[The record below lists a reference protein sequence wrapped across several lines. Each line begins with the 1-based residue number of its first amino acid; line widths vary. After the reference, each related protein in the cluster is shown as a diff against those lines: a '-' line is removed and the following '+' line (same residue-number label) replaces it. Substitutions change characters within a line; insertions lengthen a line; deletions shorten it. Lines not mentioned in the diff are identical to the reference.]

1 METFKFKN
9 VNSNDLG
16 IIVKEMPPIIRAE
29 RNIESIEIAG
39 RNGNLYIDNNTYKT
53 KKYQINCILKNL
65 DHIDEIKSLY
75 LGKGKL
81 ELSTEANREYDAVIS
96 NKIDIS
102 KYLQYLKE
110 FPLEFEVNPIAYS
123 INEKIIEITKSQNI
137 SIDGNTNAKLTFIV
151 FGIGTITINNIPVTV
166 TESEVVIDCD
176 LMNCTKNNMNKND
189 KVDLEEFPY
198 LKNGENAITLGSG
211 ITKIKIIY
219 KEGWL

>member
-9 VNSNDLG
+9 VNSNDLE
-16 IIVKEMPPIIRAE
+16 IVVKEMPPIIRAE
-29 RNIESIEIAG
+29 RNIESIEISG

-65 DHIDEIKSLY
+65 DHIDKIKSLY

-81 ELSTEANREYDAVIS
+81 ELSTEPNREYDAVIS

-102 KYLQYLKE
+102 KYLQYLRE
-110 FPLEFEVNPIAYS
+110 FPLEFELNPIAYS

-137 SIDGNTNAKLTFIV
+137 SIDGNTNAKLTFID